1 MTKLATYT
9 VSAAGGDS
17 SVTFSNIPQTYTD
30 LIMRVS
36 VQLYRS
42 GGTDWYDAR
51 IEVNGETSGYEARNM
66 YSVNTSQSWLTESSW
81 QVRASALTAQANT
94 YYSMEDHWFPD
105 YTNTSNM
112 RRWRC
117 ETIAPASANGGWIVF
132 NNTGLKSNNNNA
144 ITSIKYLQAA
154 SPAQNVFANT
164 RLTLYGMKKN

>member
-1 MTKLATYT
+1 MIKIADYTFTGSATSY
-9 VSAAGGDS
+9 
-17 SVTFSNIPQTYTD
+17 TFSNIPQTYTD

-36 VQLYRS
+36 IQLYKS

-51 IEVNGETSGYEARNM
+51 VEVNGETSGYEARNM
-66 YSVNTSQSWLTESSW
+66 YSVGGQSWLTESSW
-81 QVRASALTAQANT
+81 QTRCSALLSQANS

-105 YTNTSNM
+105 YTNTSNF

-117 ETIAPASANGGWIVF
+117 ETVAPASANGGWIVF

-144 ITSIKYLQAA
+144 ITSIKYVQAA
-154 SPAQNVFANT
+154 NPAGNIFANT